1 MTCLFSDFLL
11 FFFQRPKVAKQLHAG
26 ALYKQAN
33 HPLPTLPHTPLALPN
48 LLHLPHWS
56 SASTARGL
64 LDHAVS
70 PILLGPAMARMLL
83 EAASGSVE
91 DSLNSD
97 LVVILAGLLCALIC
111 VLGLGLVARC
121 ACSRR
126 WARAAAGTASGAA
139 AGNANKGVKKE
150 VLRSLPIVTYVSG
163 NGGDKAADAEAE
175 ECAICLVEFE
185 DGQAVRVLPQCDH
198 RFHAACI
205 DTWLRAHSS
214 CPSCR
219 RVLVAAEMPP
229 GEQCG
234 RCGARSGGISA
245 LWNWK
250 APACDAEGPASFLA

>member
-1 MTCLFSDFLL
+1 
-11 FFFQRPKVAKQLHAG
+11 
-26 ALYKQAN
+26 
-33 HPLPTLPHTPLALPN
+33 
-48 LLHLPHWS
+48 
-56 SASTARGL
+56 
-64 LDHAVS
+64 
-70 PILLGPAMARMLL
+70 MARMLL

-111 VLGLGLVARC
+111 ILGLGLVARC
-121 ACSRR
+121 ACTRR
-126 WARAAAGTASGAA
+126 WARSAGGGTATGSGGVANAAA
-139 AGNANKGVKKE
+139 ANKGVKKE
-150 VLRSLPIVTYVSG
+150 VLRSLPTVTYVSD
-163 NGGDKAADAEAE
+163 NGGGNEAE

-229 GEQCG
+229 GERCG
-234 RCGARSGGISA
+234 RCGARSGRGIGA
-245 LWNWK
+245 LLNYWK
-250 APACDAEGPASFLA
+250 APACDAEGPELA

>member
-1 MTCLFSDFLL
+1 
-11 FFFQRPKVAKQLHAG
+11 
-26 ALYKQAN
+26 
-33 HPLPTLPHTPLALPN
+33 
-48 LLHLPHWS
+48 
-56 SASTARGL
+56 
-64 LDHAVS
+64 
-70 PILLGPAMARMLL
+70 MARMLL
-83 EAASGSVE
+83 EAAASGSVE

-121 ACSRR
+121 ACTRR
-126 WARAAAGTASGAA
+126 WARAAGGGTAAGGGGGGAA
-139 AGNANKGVKKE
+139 AANKGVKKE
-150 VLRSLPIVTYVSG
+150 VLRSLPTVTYVSD
-163 NGGDKAADAEAE
+163 GGGGEAE

-229 GEQCG
+229 GERCG
-234 RCGARSGGISA
+234 RCGARSGGRGIGA
-245 LWNWK
+245 LLLNYWK
-250 APACDAEGPASFLA
+250 APACDAEGPELA